1 MTLIE
6 LSWFI
11 PLIIILA
18 IWDMI
23 WKIVA
28 MWYASRDNQKMWY
41 ILLAIINSIGV
52 LPILYLLVIRKGVK
66 KI

>member
-6 LSWFI
+6 SSWFI

-52 LPILYLLVIRKGVK
+52 LPILYLLVIRKGDK

>member
-6 LSWFI
+6 SSWFI